1 MPALSQ
7 QQQKIMGMA
16 LAYKRGNVSG
26 LEVSPKI
33 KQIASLMSEKELE
46 KYASTKHKG
55 IPKKVGETKIKVEDL
70 KKMVQDAVEEVMQE
84 KFNSKHLT
92 SEQKQQFKEAVSNYN
107 EYREII
113 HRSKTLPEVVSK
125 INSIVEFA
133 NKNIVEE
140 SGDWFEGVSYNRKSN
155 QIRESLKEFNRTS
168 ERIVKLQRRLESIYD
183 GIGNHLGKFYEI
195 KQNDNTNNK

>member
-7 QQQKIMGMA
+7 QQQKIMGLA
-16 LAYKRGNVSG
+16 LAYKRGNVSSS
-26 LEVSPKI
+26 EVSPSI
-33 KQIASLMSEKELE
+33 KKIASGMSEKELE
-46 KYASTKHKG
+46 KYASTSHKG
-55 IPKKVGETKIKVEDL
+55 LPKKVGETKIKVEDL

-92 SEQKQQFKEAVSNYN
+92 PEQKQQFKEAVSNYN

-113 HRSKTLPEVVSK
+113 HRSKSLPEAVSK
-125 INSIVEFA
+125 ITAIVEFA
-133 NKNIVEE
+133 NRNIVEE

-155 QIRESLKEFNRTS
+155 QIRESLKEFHRIS
-168 ERIVKLQRRLESIYD
+168 ERIVKLQRKLESIYD

-195 KQNDNTNNK
+195 KQNNK